1 MTDCVVEDESKLEIY
16 IGHEKA
22 PAGYIWLFPKGK
34 GDANVGIG
42 VKGAGAKVLLDKFIE
57 NHPRAFGSAKIER
70 TLAAPVPVGGEAESY
85 VADNMMLCGDAASQ
99 VIPLTGAGIHTG
111 LVAGKIAGEEA
122 AISAL
127 KRNVSAENLQRYR
140 DRFDKLWG
148 ERISNSLRAL
158 DSFERF
164 SDSELN
170 IITGLLEGQDLVE
183 MANGFSPT
191 KAVGLMAR
199 HPLLAMKVA
208 YQLLTG

>member
-1 MTDCVVEDESKLEIY
+1 MALR
-16 IGHEKA
+16 
-22 PAGYIWLFPKGK
+22 
-34 GDANVGIG
+34 
-42 VKGAGAKVLLDKFIE
+42 KFI
-57 NHPRAFGSAKIER
+57 IER
-70 TLAAPVPVGGEAESY
+70 DIPKVGTFEREQLRGAAAKSNEVLHQLGPDIQWVESY
-85 VADNMMLCGDAASQ
+85 VADNMMLCGDAAGQ

-127 KRNVSAENLQRYR
+127 SGTTSAENLKRYR
-140 DRFDKLWG
+140 DRFDRLWG
-148 ERISNSLRAL
+148 HRISNSLRAL

-170 IITGLLEGQDLVE
+170 VITGLLEGQDLVE